1 MHTLLQSHMA
11 NALAHSLRE
20 AERPAV
26 RTDSIDDSSTEAILI
41 RRAAERD
48 LEALRSL
55 ADLDG
60 TRSTR
65 VALQGAL
72 ADGGV
77 LLAEVGG
84 AVRAAVPVNGGR
96 TVADPF
102 AATAGVTE
110 LLSLRAGQLRR
121 AA

>member
-11 NALAHSLRE
+11 NALAHSLQE
-20 AERPAV
+20 AERPAD
-26 RTDSIDDSSTEAILI
+26 RTGSADAPSTEPVLI
-41 RRAAERD
+41 RRAVRRD

-72 ADGGV
+72 DDGGV

-84 AVRAAVPVNGGR
+84 AVRAALPLDGGR
-96 TVADPF
+96 AVADPF
-102 AATAGVTE
+102 VPTAGVTE
-110 LLSLRAGQLRR
+110 LLALRAGQLRR